1 MAFVSMVLASMALA
15 SMAAGKPASLQAA
28 VLQNGVVIEP
38 KCFERLL
45 MLGVGTREGIRMCF
59 GKTSLRQTPHGS
71 WRAPSVLASLFIAA
85 LTLPFAF
92 PAGANI
98 LVTIDKS
105 AQQMSVAVD
114 GAQRY
119 VWPVSTGRPG
129 YDTPNGTFKPNRM
142 DADHYSQEWDNA
154 PMPHTIFFDLDGH
167 AIHGF
172 FDVKHLGRAVSH
184 GCVRLSPDHA
194 TTLFNLIKAQGM
206 SETKVVVAGRTPSGD
221 NVPVA
226 RSRLPQ
232 NETVS
237 SEPAQPGYGQ
247 PAYGQPNYG
256 QPNYGQP
263 NYAQPSYAQ
272 PYSGQS
278 LYGQS
283 SSGQSYYAQRG
294 YAQPGYAQPAYAQ
307 PGYAQPAYPAQPPP
321 VYWQR

>member
-1 MAFVSMVLASMALA
+1 
-15 SMAAGKPASLQAA
+15 MAAGKPAPLQAA
-28 VLQNGVVIEP
+28 VLQKGLSIEP
-38 KCFERLL
+38 KGGERLL
-45 MLGVGTREGIRMCF
+45 MLGVGMREGIRMCF
-59 GKTSLRQTPHGS
+59 GKTSLCQTPRGSWRGS
-71 WRAPSVLASLFIAA
+71 WRAASVFASLFTAA
-85 LTLPFAF
+85 LTLPFAS

-129 YDTPNGTFKPNRM
+129 YDTPNGAFKPNRM

-154 PMPHTIFFDLDGH
+154 PMPHAVFFDLEGH

-194 TTLFNLIKAQGM
+194 ATLFSLIKAQGM
-206 SETKVVVAGRTPSGD
+206 SETKVVVAGRTPGGD

-226 RSRLPQ
+226 RSHLPR
-232 NETVS
+232 NETVA
-237 SEPAQPGYGQ
+237 SEPAQIAPGYGQ
-247 PAYGQPNYG
+247 PNYGQQAYG

-263 NYAQPSYAQ
+263 NYAQPGYAQPSYAQ
-272 PYSGQS
+272 PYPGQ
-278 LYGQS
+278 
-283 SSGQSYYAQRG
+283 SGQSYYAQQGYAQPG
-294 YAQPGYAQPAYAQ
+294 YAQPGYAQPAY
-307 PGYAQPAYPAQPPP
+307 PPQPPP
-321 VYWQR
+321 AYWQR